1 MNRDAPPVTALV
13 LAGGRST
20 RMGVDKA
27 FVQLDGRPMIAHV
40 LDAVRPQA
48 DAVLVSANEGLER
61 YAALGVDV
69 VPDAHPAGA
78 GPLAGIAGGL
88 RRTRTGCVLVVP
100 CDAPCLPPDLA
111 RRLGEERAAADADAA
126 AAHDGV
132 RLQPLFLLVHTRVAP
147 ALEHHLAAGGRRVD
161 AWLETIRTVTV
172 DFTGH
177 AANFANVN
185 DPRELERL
193 ERESH
198 GHAPTRSVP

>member
-1 MNRDAPPVTALV
+1 MTRDAPLVTALV

-61 YAALGVDV
+61 HAALGVDV
-69 VPDAHPAGA
+69 VTDVHPAGV
-78 GPLAGIAGGL
+78 GPLAGIAAGL
-88 RRTRTGCVLVVP
+88 RRARTGCVLVVP
-100 CDAPCLPPDLA
+100 CDAPRLPDDLA
-111 RRLGEERAAADADAA
+111 RRLGEARDTGDADAA
-126 AAHDGV
+126 VVHDGM

-172 DFTGH
+172 DFTGR

-185 DPRELERL
+185 DPEELERL
-193 ERESH
+193 EREPH
-198 GHAPTRSVP
+198 RHAPTRSVP